1 MKSFKNMIFGL
12 IAMSLFM
19 FGFCFTSFA
28 GSWRQENGSWRYIRE
43 DGSHPANEWM
53 WIDGDVDGYAECY
66 YFDGNGNCYINTT
79 SPDGYSIDQNGAWT
93 INGAVQRCISVKGNL
108 GYYNKR
114 TGLARYYN
122 QQSGRIILSMYPDN
136 VKFAVLTLDYPRR
149 MVVTDGITGEAT
161 YTEKVFSIHFE
172 RFSENMR
179 DGSQA
184 SWRAYENRNVTVV
197 FIGGQPELS
206 SAEGGQPLESVGFE
220 GDNVKI
226 YTN

>member
-1 MKSFKNMIFGL
+1 
-12 IAMSLFM
+12 
-19 FGFCFTSFA
+19 
-28 GSWRQENGSWRYIRE
+28 
-43 DGSHPANEWM
+43 
-53 WIDGDVDGYAECY
+53 
-66 YFDGNGNCYINTT
+66 
-79 SPDGYSIDQNGAWT
+79 
-93 INGAVQRCISVKGNL
+93 
-108 GYYNKR
+108 
-114 TGLARYYN
+114 
-122 QQSGRIILSMYPDN
+122 MYPDN

-161 YTEKVFSIHFE
+161 YTEKVFSIHFS

-206 SAEGGQPLESVGFE
+206 SAEGGEPLESVGFK